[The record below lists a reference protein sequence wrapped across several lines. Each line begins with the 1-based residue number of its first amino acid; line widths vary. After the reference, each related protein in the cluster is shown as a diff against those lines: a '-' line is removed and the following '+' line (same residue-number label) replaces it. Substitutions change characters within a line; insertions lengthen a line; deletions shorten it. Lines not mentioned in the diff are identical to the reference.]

1 MDRKKVAVFVFNMY
15 GAMIRE
21 VQEGLNRAALE
32 EGVKLIYFASFSDG
46 FSKKFYN
53 QYIKYDEGDIV
64 SFKLPDL
71 SDFDGLVVITAGFPE
86 DYNERIERLLASID
100 IPTVFLGGISNRYYN
115 IVNNEKASFKVIV
128 EHVVK
133 VHGCKNI
140 YHVAGKPENDFTHRR
155 IEAFKEVLSENG
167 IPCGED
173 RIYFGTLWRDCG
185 DPALDYILDQCRKN
199 GTDHPDA
206 IICANDYSA
215 IGVIDA
221 CRKRGLEV
229 PGDVIVTGYD
239 GIESAKIGT
248 PSITTS
254 EQPFTGVGRE
264 SIHVLQRIWNGE
276 NVEKKIYTKD
286 NLLLNQSCGCVSMR
300 NSRSEEIRQVY
311 NNKMDKMEY
320 LAQSTTNMILS
331 ISNAATLEEAFE
343 EIEKNAKVDTG
354 FSTFLLCL
362 APGWNKQRV
371 VNDDTDLPDEEMSV
385 VCGYSG
391 AKEKFEP
398 VKFYRSELLPKELL
412 EDPYP
417 YYICAIHHLQYYMGY
432 MIISPTLYPF
442 NQVMAKSWLVN
453 LGAMLENWRIREKL
467 NDTVDRLE
475 NLYNRDVLTGLYNR
489 RGYEQFFEK
498 IYNRCKA
505 KRRKVAIMIID
516 MDDLKMV
523 NDNYGHSEGDYS
535 LCAIAESLLFAAKNG
550 EICLRTGGDE
560 FVVLA
565 GDYSDEKAAEY
576 IRMVRKNLIEKVSRD
591 KKPYKV
597 EISFGACIREP
608 EEDDR
613 FINEISEEYLRFAD
627 TEMYKE
633 KKQHKISKDSVY
645 CSIKKS

>member
-115 IVNNEKASFKVIV
+115 ILNNEKASFKVIV

-239 GIESAKIGT
+239 GVESALLGH
-248 PSITTS
+248 PS
-254 EQPFTGVGRE
+254 
-264 SIHVLQRIWNGE
+264 
-276 NVEKKIYTKD
+276 
-286 NLLLNQSCGCVSMR
+286 
-300 NSRSEEIRQVY
+300 
-311 NNKMDKMEY
+311 MEY

-354 FSTFLLCL
+354 FNTFLLCL

-505 KRRKVAIMIID
+505 KGRKVAIMIID

-576 IRMVRKNLIEKVSRD
+576 IRMVRN
-591 KKPYKV
+591 
-597 EISFGACIREP
+597 
-608 EEDDR
+608 
-613 FINEISEEYLRFAD
+613 
-627 TEMYKE
+627 
-633 KKQHKISKDSVY
+633 
-645 CSIKKS
+645 